1 MNNIEKL
8 IKLITENPDLP
19 VIPMVEMNV
28 VAGDDYNRWLAS
40 FGECRVSDFYI
51 SDEIIYTDIDE
62 LINDIIE
69 KKYLLSEKSDEE
81 IMKLAEKQAHKLMN
95 KVIIVDI
102 DTPDV

>member
-8 IKLITENPDLP
+8 IKLITENPELP
-19 VIPMVEMNV
+19 VIPFVGTDI
-28 VAGDDYNRWLAS
+28 VACDDYNRWVAS

-51 SDEIIYTDIDE
+51 SDERVYTDMDD

-69 KKYLLSEKSDEE
+69 EEYFLSEKSDEE
-81 IMKLAEKQAHKLMN
+81 IMKLAEKQAHKLMA

>member
-1 MNNIEKL
+1 M
-8 IKLITENPDLP
+8 
-19 VIPMVEMNV
+19 
-28 VAGDDYNRWLAS
+28 
-40 FGECRVSDFYI
+40 SDFYI

-69 KKYLLSEKSDEE
+69 EKYLLSEKSDEE

>member
-19 VIPMVEMNV
+19 VIPF
-28 VAGDDYNRWLAS
+28 VAMDVAAYDDYYRWVAS

-51 SDEIIYTDIDE
+51 SDERVYTDMDD

-69 KKYLLSEKSDEE
+69 NEYFLSEKSDDE
-81 IMKLAEKQAHKLMN
+81 IMELAENQAHKLMS
-95 KVIIVDI
+95 KAIIVNI
-102 DTPDV
+102 NPPDM